1 MGDYVEI
8 QIGDATITEWVSPPP
23 APTHKTEGL
32 TRTEWIG
39 LFTPEEVTLHTKT
52 RARIGDMSADFSY
65 LSGGHLMDEPAT
77 ALGRPDAT
85 YRELLVD
92 VFFHF
97 DAAAYPPGISVNSP
111 TVIGAMAIQVA
122 LGLITQQSSS
132 IKLLGK
138 PL

>member
-1 MGDYVEI
+1 MGYVETPN
-8 QIGDATITEWVSPPP
+8 GSVWENPPP

-39 LFTPEEVTLHTKT
+39 LFTEDEQTLHTKT
-52 RARIGDMSADFSY
+52 RARLENMEASFSY
-65 LSGGHLMDEPAT
+65 LSGGALMDQMAT
-77 ALGRPDAT
+77 ALNKPDDT
-85 YRELLVD
+85 YRDLLRN

-111 TVIGAMAIQVA
+111 TVHKAMAVQVA
-122 LGLITQQSSS
+122 LGLITQARSDE
-132 IKLLGK
+132 ILLGL